1 MFEGLLRNGWWYTSS
16 SNTSNS
22 INSYLLWNI
31 FFKNSVNVIFTMCA
45 NKFLHLN
52 IFSFF
57 FPQIFLASQLNSFP
71 LEALNFLIPFP
82 WEPWI
87 FCHLPPCFRVSITAE
102 SCHFYWCC
110 ECRLLCI
117 RLSYLYKNNYG
128 KNRPCLML
136 ATMYKVTFTP
146 WNC

>member
-31 FFKNSVNVIFTMCA
+31 FFKNSINVIFTWCA

-57 FPQIFLASQLNSFP
+57 FSSDISGFSTQFFSLGSLEFSNSFP
-71 LEALNFLIPFP
+71 LGAF
-82 WEPWI
+82 
-87 FCHLPPCFRVSITAE
+87 TAE